1 MGRDGLQEV
10 NHTTGKTERIS
21 GREQD
26 FAIGSSARTRTLQGT
41 RMESSTGRKIKKKR
55 YGVLSPIPKPVGV
68 KDNPVND
75 GELTGQTPD
84 SLKFNENIR
93 QNRLKKAFKRKKEKD
108 GQKPFSISES
118 RKKFNQPQKDVSA
131 NKTSYFGENTREFHQ
146 RGKSDEDISESRL
159 KFEKKKE
166 ADRKKREKK
175 LKKVQ
180 RLQQQAE
187 KADWKWE
194 SAGQRVQKEIYK
206 GRLRFDEKSES
217 IQVNSSKPRKSKIAD
232 AAFKTAERLVRS
244 EQGEEDDQNQP
255 LREGVGLIQ
264 GGRSLRFGV
273 KQFQQ
278 TGRRRRSEKLLRRL
292 DHKEKRAVRS
302 HTRLKWE
309 QKKTGQSGSTL
320 SNQPLKSWT
329 QKQQIKKSYQRAYRA
344 CRNEAAAAAH
354 TARTVSFAGK
364 AARATKSVAALF
376 KGTALIAALCL
387 SCVLFVAAG
396 LSSCMAVASQST
408 GMFMGSTW
416 TAENEDIDHAEL
428 YWTDMES
435 KMRKELDEI
444 PRKHPNYNSEHPFD
458 EYRYEGLLE
467 HDPFEV
473 GAFLSALY
481 EDFSGGET
489 ESVLKE
495 IFESMYWIEL
505 TKVIEKRPIPTNNGV
520 KMVNWYVLIIKFQHQ
535 TFDDAVRPLLEEKE
549 RYDLY
554 QVYIDS
560 RSNHQ
565 VYGNPFTYDW
575 KSSVSSLF
583 GWRVDPFTYE
593 KKLHKGLDIAAP
605 EGTPIRAVKAGMVV
619 EARVSESYGNVIT
632 VRHENGVESKYAHC
646 QSLLA
651 AVGQTVEQG
660 ETIALVGSTG
670 QSTGNHLHIEM
681 SFNGQLLNPVFLI
694 EYIEAKE

>member
-10 NHTTGKTERIS
+10 NQTTGKRERIS
-21 GREQD
+21 NRQQD
-26 FAIGSSARTRTLQGT
+26 FAIGSSARTRALQGM
-41 RMESSTGRKIKKKR
+41 RMRSSAEGKTKKKR
-55 YGVLSPIPKPVGV
+55 YGVLSPMPKPVSVG
-68 KDNPVND
+68 DNAVNN
-75 GELTGQTPD
+75 GELTSQPPD
-84 SLKFNENIR
+84 SLKSNENIR
-93 QNRLKKAFKRKKEKD
+93 KKRLKEAFKRKKEKA
-108 GQKPFSISES
+108 GPKPFSISENH
-118 RKKFNQPQKDVSA
+118 KKPNQTTKDSSA
-131 NKTSYFGENTREFHQ
+131 NKTSCFGENTERFRQ
-146 RGKSDEDISESRL
+146 WGKSDGDIPGNRL
-159 KFEKKKE
+159 KFERKKE
-166 ADRKKREKK
+166 SYSKK
-175 LKKVQ
+175 LQKISYYQ
-180 RLQQQAE
+180 EQAK
-187 KADWKWE
+187 KADQKWE
-194 SAGQRVQKEIYK
+194 AVGQRVQKKIYR
-206 GRLRFDEKSES
+206 GRLRFDEKSET

-232 AAFKTAERLVRS
+232 AAFKTAESLVRS

-320 SNQPLKSWT
+320 SKQPLKSWT

-354 TARTVSFAGK
+354 TARAVSFVGK

-416 TAENEDIDHAEL
+416 TAENEDMDHAEL

-605 EGTPIRAVKAGMVV
+605 EGTPIRAVKAGTVV

-681 SFNGQLLNPVFLI
+681 SFSGQLLNPVFLI

>member
-1 MGRDGLQEV
+1 MREPLKSRDKITQKMSRDGLQEV

-21 GREQD
+21 LREQD
-26 FAIGSSARTRTLQGT
+26 FAVGFHSRERLKRIRRAQEGKQPERKNKGKRYRFLSSGQNTGNRKTSPGSGKEAEGRDALASSGKKPPRSEKQKEGERETAGFSAEKGDDDRSFGKREKKENPQPPEE
-41 RMESSTGRKIKKKR
+41 ESSK
-55 YGVLSPIPKPVGV
+55 
-68 KDNPVND
+68 
-75 GELTGQTPD
+75 
-84 SLKFNENIR
+84 
-93 QNRLKKAFKRKKEKD
+93 
-108 GQKPFSISES
+108 
-118 RKKFNQPQKDVSA
+118 
-131 NKTSYFGENTREFHQ
+131 
-146 RGKSDEDISESRL
+146 SRL
-159 KFEKKKE
+159 KSARKKE

-187 KADWKWE
+187 TADRKWE
-194 SAGQRVQKEIYK
+194 AAGQRVQKEIYK
-206 GRLRFDEKSES
+206 GRLRFDEKSET

-244 EQGEEDDQNQP
+244 EQGEETDQNQP

-309 QKKTGQSGSTL
+309 QKKTGQSDSTL

-329 QKQQIKKSYQRAYRA
+329 QKQQIKKSYQRAYRT

-364 AARATKSVAALF
+364 AARATKSVAVFF
-376 KGTALIAALCL
+376 KRTALIAALCL

-396 LSSCMAVASQST
+396 LSSCMPIASQST

-605 EGTPIRAVKAGMVV
+605 EGTPIRAVKAGTVV